1 MEVGRA
7 VRATPQLARE
17 RRNSGGTEGKGA
29 GDGKCGV
36 KVWHEGVATE
46 DKVSK
51 GVKYMW

>member
-17 RRNSGGTEGKGA
+17 RRDSGGTEGEGA
-29 GDGKCGV
+29 RDGKCGI

-51 GVKYMW
+51 GVKCMW